1 MAHLSLED
9 FAPAREL
16 VTGFVFVAG
25 RKSMLKALTD
35 LSDTNQVDTRLL
47 GAKNKKGP
55 NLPKQP
61 MPHMTMKRKLPVR
74 PQIYRRGDSADAI
87 PSGYDRAVF
96 FWLA

>member
-35 LSDTNQVDTRLL
+35 LSDTNQVDTVDYW
-47 GAKNKKGP
+47 G
-55 NLPKQP
+55 
-61 MPHMTMKRKLPVR
+61 RK
-74 PQIYRRGDSADAI
+74 
-87 PSGYDRAVF
+87 
-96 FWLA
+96 